1 MIVLSTVVFIGIQLV
16 PSKHDT
22 KQKFQNGSLSNH
34 MEYIYIFIIQRYE
47 LHITSSEDGTQRN
60 IIYIIYAIY
69 W

>member
-1 MIVLSTVVFIGIQLV
+1 
-16 PSKHDT
+16 
-22 KQKFQNGSLSNH
+22 